1 MSQEIKTPK
10 NKTPFKLPLRVWL
23 GYLLIL
29 SLAFTAVSLAKF
41 ATSGSNSDSARV
53 ASFAVSASTGG
64 SHSFAFNDA
73 EKNALGETFATTQ
86 TADYEINVFNYDN
99 GKVSEVAI
107 SYDVIVTVPIEDI
120 CKTAYSKDELFY
132 KGALLMTLDGKTCGN
147 ISSVAGS
154 HYTFVFENVGT
165 LPANKETAE
174 THDLSI
180 TAYSKQ
186 ITDDF
191 LDIEFTVSVNFEQID

>member
-64 SHSFAFNDA
+64 SHSVNFDDA
-73 EKNALGETFATTQ
+73 SSKFDTSKTS
-86 TADYEINVFNYDN
+86 DYEVKVFNYDN